1 MFSTGLTDLKK
12 MRATQS
18 ADKIQFLPFL
28 TTCLNNLGWLYYGLL
43 KKDGTL
49 IIVNTIGA
57 CLQTLYILAYCHYT
71 KERRR
76 ALQQTLVM
84 VCTLGL
90 GWGYFSVIVSQG
102 DVQLSQLGLV
112 CSVFTIS
119 MYLSPL
125 ADLLEI
131 IRSRSVECLS
141 FPLTVATF
149 LTSTAWTLYGMQLQD
164 FYIMV
169 PNTPGIVT
177 SLIRFFLFWSLG
189 SESQGKPLTSLS
201 PYKRSP
207 GPTTKC
213 LLPGTFSCVLL
224 ETASTLLLLL
234 KLSFSEETT
243 VQFVIDRYNYRCQ
256 TLVE

>member
-1 MFSTGLTDLKK
+1 MEFLQLLSCACIVFTVGMFSTGLTDLKK

-125 ADLLEI
+125 ADL
-131 IRSRSVECLS
+131 IRLRVREPASVPVVCAALHCQGLLLSIRLSSLPPLRLSSSCLCSVCCLS
-141 FPLTVATF
+141 DCPPPPSLPPL
-149 LTSTAWTLYGMQLQD
+149 
-164 FYIMV
+164 
-169 PNTPGIVT
+169 PP
-177 SLIRFFLFWSLG
+177 
-189 SESQGKPLTSLS
+189 S
-201 PYKRSP
+201 PV
-207 GPTTKC
+207 
-213 LLPGTFSCVLL
+213 CVC
-224 ETASTLLLLL
+224 
-234 KLSFSEETT
+234 
-243 VQFVIDRYNYRCQ
+243 VW
-256 TLVE
+256 

>member
-1 MFSTGLTDLKK
+1 MEFLQLLSCACIVFTVGMFSTGLTDLKK

-189 SESQGKPLTSLS
+189 SESEGKP
-201 PYKRSP
+201 PYKPVS
-207 GPTTKC
+207 
-213 LLPGTFSCVLL
+213 V
-224 ETASTLLLLL
+224 
-234 KLSFSEETT
+234 
-243 VQFVIDRYNYRCQ
+243 
-256 TLVE
+256 

>member
-1 MFSTGLTDLKK
+1 MEFLQLLSCACIVFTVGMFSTGLTDLKK

-28 TTCLNNLGWLYYGLL
+28 TTCLNNLGWLYYGIL

-57 CLQTLYILAYCHYT
+57 CLQTLYILSYCHYT

-76 ALQQTLVM
+76 ALQQTLLM

-90 GWGYFSVIVSQG
+90 GWGYFTVIVSQG
-102 DVQLSQLGLV
+102 DVKLSQLGLV

-189 SESQGKPLTSLS
+189 SGSEGKPPYNPLS
-201 PYKRSP
+201 
-207 GPTTKC
+207 T
-213 LLPGTFSCVLL
+213 
-224 ETASTLLLLL
+224 
-234 KLSFSEETT
+234 
-243 VQFVIDRYNYRCQ
+243 
-256 TLVE
+256 